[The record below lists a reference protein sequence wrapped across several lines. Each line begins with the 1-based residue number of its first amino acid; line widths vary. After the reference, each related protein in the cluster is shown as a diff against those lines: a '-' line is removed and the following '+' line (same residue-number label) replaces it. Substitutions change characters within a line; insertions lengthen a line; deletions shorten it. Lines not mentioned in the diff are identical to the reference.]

1 MHRSLKSSQLFAA
14 HGYRSVVVVGV
25 RSKDSERFGFDFDG
39 AVLTLPVPDDYEYL
53 GTKMFFAYLIMSLCC
68 DVRYVVK
75 VDDDLRLH
83 DPQRFAKLLRRMQ

>member
-14 HGYRSVVVVGV
+14 HGDRSVVVVGV

-53 GTKMFFAYLIMSLCC
+53 AT
-68 DVRYVVK
+68 
-75 VDDDLRLH
+75 
-83 DPQRFAKLLRRMQ
+83 